1 MTDISKRVIARSWR
15 GEMKNKVW
23 ISVSQTRLLH
33 VAKESYEH
41 SQFIFCI
48 VGLFLVIKANTKFS
62 DGNSVLNSINAH
74 AEQSMMLA

>member
-48 VGLFLVIKANTKFS
+48 VSLFLVIKANTKFQ